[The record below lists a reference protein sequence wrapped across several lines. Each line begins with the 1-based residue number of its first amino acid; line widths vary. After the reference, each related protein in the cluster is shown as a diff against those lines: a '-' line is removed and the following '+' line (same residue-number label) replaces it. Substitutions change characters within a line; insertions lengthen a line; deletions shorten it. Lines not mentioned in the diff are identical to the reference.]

1 MQFKDKAK
9 SSSEKIL
16 TTDQLCDIYV
26 NYTKN
31 YPIISIEDA
40 FDQDDVEGWKQI
52 TSRIGD
58 NIQIVGDDLLVTNKQ
73 RIIRGI
79 E

>member
-1 MQFKDKAK
+1 M
-9 SSSEKIL
+9 L

-26 NYTKN
+26 NYTQN

-73 RIIRGI
+73 RIIRAI

>member
-1 MQFKDKAK
+1 LQFKDKAK
-9 SSSEKIL
+9 SSPEKML

-40 FDQDDVEGWKQI
+40 FDQDDIEGWKQI